1 MLRHRRAVLATW
13 TIVLL
18 LALAAAQRLPDL
30 LTNHLKLP
38 GTDSQR
44 AETILE
50 TRFNHR
56 TVGSFLLVART
67 NGEAD
72 ALLPDVDQAAR
83 RAVAQLPTG
92 ELAGVMAI
100 GHHVVVARIVS
111 MLKSAEAREHT
122 AAMRA
127 AIGPLAG
134 ATTWLTGSPA
144 AEHDIAPL
152 LRDDLSRGEL
162 RIALPVAVLMLAWTF
177 GTGAC
182 VLPLVFALFTIPTT
196 LGFVYIAAHAMELTT
211 YVTNL
216 VGLVGLGIAID
227 YSLLVVHRFREECAT
242 GLASDAAIV
251 RTMDT
256 AGRAVVFSGTAVAIG
271 LALLILLPLPFL
283 RGFGVGGLLIPVVS
297 VIAALT
303 LLPVLLSLVGRP
315 LDRLRLIPRRWL
327 RRREAG
333 GRDAWARTAR
343 WIMRRPI
350 RIALGSTAV
359 LLLVALPVLQLEL
372 GPGTNEG
379 LPRTLESLQGVD
391 VLTAALGAGATT
403 PTSVVIDSGHDGG
416 IAEPAVAQAL
426 QRLRDALSHDP
437 EVAAVHFMPTL
448 PQFVDLADRHAH
460 LLVLGKSDFG
470 APASLAFVDRLRG
483 PLVAAAAFPTST
495 TVLVGGTPPAGR
507 DFLALVRTWL
517 PGLVIAILGATWL
530 LLARAFRSLVLP
542 FKAIVLNLLS
552 IFAAYGATVAAFS
565 WGWGAPFGLIGHAQ
579 VDAWIPVMVFAMLFG
594 LSMDYEVFLV
604 CRMRE
609 CWDRGRRQRRRRGR
623 GAGHHRPAGDLR
635 GPDHGRRVRRLRGG
649 HHRRTA
655 TVRIRADRRRPDRR
669 DDRARVAAA
678 RHDEA
683 VRRVE
688 LVPPVRGGAP
698 AACRAVAVAR
708 YRVAGIP
715 QRMTAA
721 NNRPLATSSRWCWCT
736 STVDATIATSHA
748 PHAARRNPPRA
759 PACKLRMHSDA

>member
-13 TIVLL
+13 ATVLL

-30 LTNHLKLP
+30 LTNHLTLP
-38 GTDSQR
+38 GTESQR

-50 TRFNHR
+50 THFNQR
-56 TVGSFLLVART
+56 TVGSFMLVVRT
-67 NGEAD
+67 PAEAD
-72 ALLPDVDQAAR
+72 ALLPDVELAAR

-92 ELAGVMAI
+92 ELAGVMAVD
-100 GHHVVVARIVS
+100 HHVVVARIVS
-111 MLKSAEAREHT
+111 LLKSAEAREHT

-127 AIGPLAG
+127 AIGPLGG
-134 ATTWLTGSPA
+134 ATTWLTGFPA

-162 RIALPVAVLMLAWTF
+162 CIALPIAVAMLAWTF

-196 LGFVYIAAHAMELTT
+196 LGLVFVAAHGMELTT

-227 YSLLVVHRFREECAT
+227 YSLLVVHRFREESAAGRPT
-242 GLASDAAIV
+242 DEAIV

-256 AGRAVVFSGTAVAIG
+256 AGRAVLFSGSAVAIG

-297 VIAALT
+297 VIAALS

-315 LDRLRLIPRRWL
+315 LDRVRLIPRRWL
-327 RRREAG
+327 QRREAG
-333 GRDAWARTAR
+333 GHDAWAQTAR
-343 WIMRRPI
+343 WVMRRPR
-350 RIALGSTAV
+350 RIALGATA
-359 LLLVALPVLQLEL
+359 LLLLLALPVFQLQL
-372 GPGTNEG
+372 GPGTNDG

-403 PTSVVIDSGHDGG
+403 PTSMVIDSGHDGG
-416 IAEPAVAQAL
+416 VDDPPVVQAL
-426 QRLRDALSHDP
+426 QRLRDALARDP
-437 EVAAVHFMPTL
+437 EVAAVHFIATL
-448 PQFVDLADRHAH
+448 PQFVDLTGRRAH

-483 PLVAAAAFPTST
+483 PLVAAAGFPSST

-507 DFLALVRTWL
+507 DFLALVRAWL
-517 PGLVIAILGATWL
+517 PGLVLAILAATAV

-542 FKAIVLNLLS
+542 LKAIALNLLS
-552 IFAAYGATVAAFS
+552 ILAAYGATVAAFS

-604 CRMRE
+604 SRMRE
-609 CWDRGRRQRRRRGR
+609 CWDRGADNADAVVEGLATTGR
-623 GAGHHRPAGDLR
+623 LVSSAGLIMAAAFGGFVVGAIVELQQFGFALTTAVLVDVTIVRALLLPATMTLFGAWNWFL
-635 GPDHGRRVRRLRGG
+635 PDV
-649 HHRRTA
+649 A
-655 TVRIRADRRRPDRR
+655 
-669 DDRARVAAA
+669 ARVLRVPASPLRAAT
-678 RHDEA
+678 
-683 VRRVE
+683 
-688 LVPPVRGGAP
+688 PTP
-698 AACRAVAVAR
+698 AAGAR
-708 YRVAGIP
+708 
-715 QRMTAA
+715 
-721 NNRPLATSSRWCWCT
+721 
-736 STVDATIATSHA
+736 
-748 PHAARRNPPRA
+748 
-759 PACKLRMHSDA
+759 